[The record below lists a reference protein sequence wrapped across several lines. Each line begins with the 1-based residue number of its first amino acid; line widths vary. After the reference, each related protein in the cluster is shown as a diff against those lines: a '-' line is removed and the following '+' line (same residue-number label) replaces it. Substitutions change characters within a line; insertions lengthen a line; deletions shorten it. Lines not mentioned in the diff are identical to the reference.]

1 MQTQH
6 PPQSDKPQSKAL
18 YVPGPFVA
26 AIKTLIDAYRQGNAP
41 ALSAA
46 LQQLEQ
52 AVANAEPRSR
62 YKPKSKPKSKPSA
75 KPKAPRKAATVA
87 AQERKP
93 FKKAPVGMATA
104 SSPAEADRGIDL
116 VSCLNRD
123 HPAIAERYARGEFR
137 TIEEAAIAAGIIVSS
152 RNSK

>member
-1 MQTQH
+1 M
-6 PPQSDKPQSKAL
+6 
-18 YVPGPFVA
+18 
-26 AIKTLIDAYRQGNAP
+26 IDAYRQGNAP

-62 YKPKSKPKSKPSA
+62 SRSRSRYKPKSKPKALKKGVS
-75 KPKAPRKAATVA
+75 VA

-93 FKKAPVGMATA
+93 FKKAPMGMATT
-104 SSPAEADRGIDL
+104 SREEADRDIDL

-137 TIEEAAIAAGIIVSS
+137 NIKEAAIAAGIIVSS
-152 RNSK
+152 

>member
-6 PPQSDKPQSKAL
+6 SSHSDKPESKAL

-62 YKPKSKPKSKPSA
+62 SRSRYKPKSKPKALKKRVS
-75 KPKAPRKAATVA
+75 VA

-93 FKKAPVGMATA
+93 FKKAPMGMATT
-104 SSPAEADRGIDL
+104 SREEADRDIDL

-137 TIEEAAIAAGIIVSS
+137 NIKEAAIAAGIIVSS
-152 RNSK
+152 WNSK